1 VSQGQ
6 NRQDTDAFAETQ
18 VIRAIPAQ
26 GPPPQ
31 ESPSSNGKQ
40 SAKPQ
45 GANAKPE
52 GVKPEGARPQGPQS
66 ASDDD
71 VDPLARTESVAARIP
86 LKSGTTQVSPGT
98 PVTPP
103 KPSTAEGGGDAEKP
117 QGLSVERESS
127 RAAKAQPA
135 EAESSRDQPSL
146 FQEHA
151 PSTSRPASSHRRST
165 QPKQSDPAQHSLFRP
180 QEPSPAEKLE
190 AEWPSLFRPEPPSA
204 SSSRSASPAAAEE
217 VDELEEPLPRIPP
230 FQPQAQPPIAEILGR
245 PDEAD
250 PEATQRRSRPRVS
263 GNFDFAAE
271 TQVANPRRPSIP
283 VPPEFLSAARFRT
296 DGASPGLGTPPAP
309 APASAEPSDGPGPG
323 MRARPQQDEGALD
336 AAAFTVV
343 PPPAPAKTPA
353 STPGTPAKPDKPE
366 KPDDGGFSSGPP
378 KWQDHVPFD
387 ETGVLLRPEALRHHA
402 MQAETELM
410 SVIKIDAGDDGSE
423 AAKAQRPGFWT
434 GAWPR
439 RGLLAV
445 IMLLQAILTLRNNN
459 SAFEDE
465 ALYLFSGHLELG
477 HMLYGTSL
485 YTNFWSYFSGAP
497 TLYPVLG
504 AIADQIGGLFA
515 ARLLSL
521 AFLLGTTGLL
531 YLLSRRIFGT
541 RAALCAAALFS
552 CSEAAVFVGGL
563 ATYDA
568 PALFLLALAAWIVV
582 RFASWNWPVYLLA
595 VFPAALAVGTKYAAL
610 MFVPVIIVLALMT
623 AAPYAGKLALL
634 RPVALTI
641 GFAFV
646 IWAML
651 KIAGTAALQGVET
664 TTTARAQGTNSVMS
678 VVQMG
683 GEWGGVVFAAS
694 VVGGVFLV
702 LMPRTHGH
710 RSLPA
715 ARWQRLVL
723 ALLMAGTA
731 LLPVAYQAHLHTLTS
746 LQKHV
751 GFGLFFAAPLA
762 GYGLVRMVGPHFH
775 RVQLGIGVMVL
786 TFALGMGQSL
796 SLFHGWPNSN
806 TMVSELVKYQKPGGH
821 YLVEA
826 DEVPI
831 YALRGDPDA
840 EPTQFTDTF
849 FFAYTTSKG
858 QALTGIP
865 AYQAAIAAGYFQ
877 TVVYD
882 GLDNPPVDQAIAAAM
897 YRATY
902 YQLVATIPAPD
913 SYGTGY
919 YYFWVRK

>member
-1 VSQGQ
+1 
-6 NRQDTDAFAETQ
+6 
-18 VIRAIPAQ
+18 
-26 GPPPQ
+26 
-31 ESPSSNGKQ
+31 
-40 SAKPQ
+40 
-45 GANAKPE
+45 
-52 GVKPEGARPQGPQS
+52 
-66 ASDDD
+66 
-71 VDPLARTESVAARIP
+71 
-86 LKSGTTQVSPGT
+86 
-98 PVTPP
+98 
-103 KPSTAEGGGDAEKP
+103 
-117 QGLSVERESS
+117 
-127 RAAKAQPA
+127 
-135 EAESSRDQPSL
+135 
-146 FQEHA
+146 
-151 PSTSRPASSHRRST
+151 
-165 QPKQSDPAQHSLFRP
+165 
-180 QEPSPAEKLE
+180 
-190 AEWPSLFRPEPPSA
+190 
-204 SSSRSASPAAAEE
+204 
-217 VDELEEPLPRIPP
+217 LPRIPP

-245 PDEAD
+245 PDEGD
-250 PEATQRRSRPRVS
+250 PEATRRRSGPRVS

-271 TQVANPRRPSIP
+271 TQVTNVRRPSIP
-283 VPPEFLSAARFRT
+283 VPPEFLGSPRSRS
-296 DGASPGLGTPPAP
+296 DGASPGLGTSPAP
-309 APASAEPSDGPGPG
+309 AAAPVEPSEAPGTG
-323 MRARPQQDEGALD
+323 MRARPLSDEGVA
-336 AAAFTVV
+336 AAAFTVTPA
-343 PPPAPAKTPA
+343 PPPAPAKTPT
-353 STPGTPAKPDKPE
+353 TPPPAPA

-410 SVIKIDAGDDGSE
+410 SVIKVDAGDDGSE

-445 IMLLQAILTLRNNN
+445 IMLLQSILSLRNNN

-477 HMLYGTSL
+477 HMLYGTPL

-497 TLYPVLG
+497 TLYPILG
-504 AIADQIGGLFA
+504 AIADQVGGLFG

-521 AFLLGTTGLL
+521 AFMLGTTGLL
-531 YLLSRRIFGT
+531 YLVSRRIFGT

-568 PALFLLALAAWIVV
+568 PALFLLALATWIVV
-582 RFASWNWPVYLLA
+582 RFASWNWPLYLLA

-634 RPVALTI
+634 RPVALGI

-646 IWAML
+646 IWALL
-651 KIAGTAALQGVET
+651 KIAGPAALQGVES
-664 TTTARAQGTNSVMS
+664 TTTARAQGTNSIMS
-678 VVQMG
+678 VLQMG

-694 VVGGVFLV
+694 VIGGVFLV

-731 LLPVAYQAHLHTLTS
+731 LLPVAYQAYLHTLTS

-762 GYGLVRMVGPHFH
+762 GYGLVRLVGPHLH

-806 TMVSELVKYQKPGGH
+806 TMISELVKYQKPGAH

-831 YALRGDPDA
+831 YMLRGDPDA

-849 FFAYTTSKG
+849 YFAYTTAKG

-865 AYQAAIAAGYFQ
+865 AYTAAIAAGYFQ

>member
-1 VSQGQ
+1 MSQGQ
-6 NRQDTDAFAETQ
+6 NRQDMDAFAETQ

-31 ESPSSNGKQ
+31 DPPPSNGKQ
-40 SAKPQ
+40 GTKPQGSQ

-52 GVKPEGARPQGPQS
+52 GAKPEGAKPESVAKPQGSQS

-86 LKSGTTQVSPGT
+86 LKSSATQVSPGT
-98 PVTPP
+98 PLAPATPVTSP
-103 KPSTAEGGGDAEKP
+103 KPSTAESGPDAEAP
-117 QGLSVERESS
+117 QALSTERES
-127 RAAKAQPA
+127 
-135 EAESSRDQPSL
+135 
-146 FQEHA
+146 
-151 PSTSRPASSHRRST
+151 SRPASSHRRST
-165 QPKQSDPAQHSLFRP
+165 EPKQSDPAQHSLFRP
-180 QEPSPAEKLE
+180 QEPSPSKQLDAD
-190 AEWPSLFRPEPPSA
+190 WPSLFRPEPPSA
-204 SSSRSASPAAAEE
+204 LSSPSPAEVEEAEE
-217 VDELEEPLPRIPP
+217 VEEPLPRIPP

-245 PDEAD
+245 PDAAD

-271 TQVANPRRPSIP
+271 TQVSNGPRPSIP
-283 VPPEFLSAARFRT
+283 LPPEFLSAARFRT
-296 DGASPGLGTPPAP
+296 DGASPDLASPAP
-309 APASAEPSDGPGPG
+309 TSAPAEQADGPGTG
-323 MRARPQQDEGALD
+323 LRARPKQDEGALD

-353 STPGTPAKPDKPE
+353 TAPAKPDKPE

-497 TLYPVLG
+497 TLYPILG
-504 AIADQIGGLFA
+504 AIADQVGGLFA

-521 AFLLGTTGLL
+521 AFMLGTTGLL

-568 PALFLLALAAWIVV
+568 PALFLLALASWIVV

-610 MFVPVIIVLALMT
+610 MFVPVIIVLALLA

-634 RPVALTI
+634 RPVALGI

-664 TTTARAQGTNSVMS
+664 TTTARAQGTNSVLS

-702 LMPRTHGH
+702 LMPRAHGH

-715 ARWQRLVL
+715 ARWQRVVL

-762 GYGLVRMVGPHFH
+762 GYGLVRLVGPHFH

-806 TMVSELVKYQKPGGH
+806 TMVNELVKYQKPGGH

-849 FFAYTTSKG
+849 YFAYTTSKG